1 MLTLSV
7 IIDCHFRAALDLMT
21 LVLGVYAVL
30 CLDLLPWMGG
40 STDMGFKFH
49 QVMSGPKI
57 YKLGDFKQLLSDLK
71 FKKNPK
77 NQHFIQFIKQ

>member
-30 CLDLLPWMGG
+30 CLDLLPRMGG
-40 STDMGFKFH
+40 FTDIAFKFH
-49 QVMSGPKI
+49 QVMSGPTNLLISSSFLVSLNLRKI
-57 YKLGDFKQLLSDLK
+57 LK
-71 FKKNPK
+71 IST
-77 NQHFIQFIKQ
+77 FIQFIKQ